1 MLNKKGGRG
10 HVLKHHRGRHEGRK
24 MVRVLRIL
32 RVKRGVKWGEHAV
45 LHRGYMRVMGRGK
58 RMVVHR
64 VAVRIIHHGRRVCHW
79 REPILRVVKE
89 GGMWERGVEGGG
101 VHHVHESF
109 RWERRGGA
117 ALRVR
122 LVAVRGGDRGVLA
135 ARPLG
140 SIVASVSDASLYA
153 ALTREL
159 VVTRLV
165 LLAAPVTSISK
176 HELFCFESDIGDWR
190 W

>member
-1 MLNKKGGRG
+1 
-10 HVLKHHRGRHEGRK
+10 
-24 MVRVLRIL
+24 
-32 RVKRGVKWGEHAV
+32 
-45 LHRGYMRVMGRGK
+45 
-58 RMVVHR
+58 
-64 VAVRIIHHGRRVCHW
+64 
-79 REPILRVVKE
+79 
-89 GGMWERGVEGGG
+89 
-101 VHHVHESF
+101 
-109 RWERRGGA
+109 
-117 ALRVR
+117 VR

-165 LLAAPVTSISK
+165 LLAAPVASISK